1 MVCIDEVVAYFK
13 SLKSYERLW
22 MMCRLQSH
30 CLPIELRYLG
40 TCLDNLSKR
49 DIHILKKLEL
59 EANDPANVS
68 EVTCKCICD
77 KTVRAAVIKYL
88 SVLNSNST
96 KCSELIYKALTND
109 EGLKRIFKCPKAF
122 FNDKNA
128 FEELMVL
135 YTLAV
140 NHPAFLFEQKTQLD
154 CIFNCIKSEKE
165 KQLSKIKS
173 GDQDK
178 ELPDTLEVC
187 MYCIRYVIYHLLVY
201 YNLLGTYNIY
211 TICNNAYVPM

>member
-13 SLKSYERLW
+13 TLKSYERLW

-68 EVTCKCICD
+68 EVACKCICD
-77 KTVRAAVIKYL
+77 RTVRAAVIKYL
-88 SVLNSNST
+88 SVLNTNST
-96 KCSELIYKALTND
+96 KCSELIYKALTD
-109 EGLKRIFKCPKAF
+109 DKGLERIFKFPKVF

-154 CIFNCIKSEKE
+154 SIFNCIKKEKE
-165 KQLSKIKS
+165 RQLSKSKTN
-173 GDQDK
+173 DQD
-178 ELPDTLEVC
+178 ESSDTLEVRTL
-187 MYCIRYVIYHLLVY
+187 YL
-201 YNLLGTYNIY
+201 YNILGINY
-211 TICNNAYVPM
+211 SFFFKFLITHTKQF

>member
-13 SLKSYERLW
+13 TLKSYERLW

-59 EANDPANVS
+59 EANNPANVS
-68 EVTCKCICD
+68 EVACKCICD

-88 SVLNSNST
+88 SVLNINST
-96 KCSELIYKALTND
+96 KCSELIYKALTD
-109 EGLKRIFKCPKAF
+109 DKGLERIFKCPKVF

-154 CIFNCIKSEKE
+154 SIFNSIKQEKE
-165 KQLSKIKS
+165 KQLSQNIGS
-173 GDQDK
+173 DLDK
-178 ELPDTLEVC
+178 ESVDSLEVC
-187 MYCIRYVIYHLLVY
+187 IVCTFIEYLCR
-201 YNLLGTYNIY
+201 TFS
-211 TICNNAYVPM
+211 NASIKHQIMSNAKH

>member
-13 SLKSYERLW
+13 TLKSYERLW

-49 DIHILKKLEL
+49 DVHILKKLEL

-68 EVTCKCICD
+68 EVACKCICD
-77 KTVRAAVIKYL
+77 RTVRAAVIKYL
-88 SVLNSNST
+88 SVLNTNST
-96 KCSELIYKALTND
+96 KCSELIFRALTD
-109 EGLKRIFKCPKAF
+109 QQGLERIFKSPKAF

-140 NHPAFLFEQKTQLD
+140 NHPAFLFEQKIQLD
-154 CIFNCIKSEKE
+154 NIFNSIKKEKE
-165 KQLSKIKS
+165 RLLSENK
-173 GDQDK
+173 DVDNQDK
-178 ELPDTLEVC
+178 DSSDILEVC
-187 MYCIRYVIYHLLVY
+187 ISAYINRFGLL
-201 YNLLGTYNIY
+201 
-211 TICNNAYVPM
+211 